1 VILELIQKE
10 RNVEPPF
17 PLGPRTSCPLRA
29 VKARL
34 AGSTANAGR
43 FQIEPS

>member
-1 VILELIQKE
+1 MTETNI
-10 RNVEPPF
+10 EPPF

-29 VKARL
+29 VKAR
-34 AGSTANAGR
+34 STATIVNAGR